1 MRVNAVRA
9 NSHTLHDRIEADAEA
24 WRHYLQPMINQ
35 AIYDEATG
43 RKGSRAAL
51 ARALRDAL
59 DAVGGYDE

>member
-24 WRHYLQPMINQ
+24 WRHYLQPMVNQ
-35 AIYDEATG
+35 AIYDEAKG

-51 ARALRDAL
+51 ALALRDAL